1 MIRRLNLILLF
12 ALFALSGVAWSQ
24 DNGEGWFLQGDP
36 VITKDE
42 EIDLPPCYTDRTVA
56 VTNGEGHGSVKWSAE
71 CFKEGSGTY
80 SSDVT
85 WTKPPAYMKP
95 GSNISFSMTF
105 TSPDGI
111 PTGGAIKANVGTI
124 VEGDSRNPQ
133 GNSTATYTVPN
144 GSPGNE
150 LELYTS
156 FVMISGLHGY
166 VTSKYKYQVAGTTT
180 EPALSPIS
188 VASPTVW
195 IPDTEIRPI
204 TKTTKEP
211 SSDIAGGTETIP
223 DFSMPKIIGD
233 SKYAAKIAEA
243 LNILQKAAPD
253 QYKMAAKYIRVI
265 DAVKSGSGMYVW
277 ENPPRFAIG
286 ELSIEPFGPS
296 DRMSQ
301 VWLAGIITHDA
312 THSKL
317 YQDYKAKNPGS
328 DVPNNVYS
336 GEEAESKC
344 LAVQYDTV
352 EMILQDMG
360 VKNDELLSY
369 IKNCIKSKYW
379 EKKEREW

>member
-12 ALFALSGVAWSQ
+12 ALFTLSSVAWSQ
-24 DNGEGWFLQGDP
+24 DNEEGWYLKGEP
-36 VITKDE
+36 VITKDK

-56 VTNGEGHGSVKWSAE
+56 VTNGEGHGSQTYSAE

-95 GSNISFSMTF
+95 GSSISFSMTF
-105 TSPDGI
+105 TSPEGK
-111 PTGGAIKANVGTI
+111 PTGGAIKANGGTI

-150 LELYTS
+150 LEIYTS

-166 VTSKYKYQVAGTTT
+166 VTSKYKYQGAGTTT
-180 EPALSPIS
+180 APAMSPIS
-188 VASPTVW
+188 VASPT
-195 IPDTEIRPI
+195 ISLPDTEL
-204 TKTTKEP
+204 
-211 SSDIAGGTETIP
+211 
-223 DFSMPKIIGD
+223 MPEIIGD
-233 SKYAAKIAEA
+233 SKYAANITNA

-265 DAVKSGSGMYVW
+265 EAVKSGSGMYVW

-296 DRMSQ
+296 DPMSQ
-301 VWLAGIITHDA
+301 VWLAGIIAHDA

-317 YQDYKAKNPGS
+317 YQDYQAKNPGS
-328 DVPNNVYS
+328 EVPNDVYS

-352 EMILQDMG
+352 EKILQDMG
-360 VKNDELLSY
+360 VKNDGLLSY

-379 EKKEREW
+379 EKEDREW